1 VATAIQNSYVIV
13 APALARW
20 AQRAMNH
27 PCQNLESMALIHHLT
42 QLAQNIRDA
51 RGIVALAPA
60 PRYPQREPAAPVVAL
75 LSPHP
80 DDECI
85 VGGLALRL
93 GVESG
98 WRVVNL
104 AVTLGSNPARQ
115 LPRAQ
120 ELRGACEYLGFEC
133 EMFGERGLENISPA
147 ARATN
152 SAQWQASV
160 AALRQKLT
168 TLQPALILAPHP
180 HDAHAAHVGT
190 YWLMR
195 DALATLPKSYA
206 PFVAL
211 TEYWST
217 METPNLMLALGV
229 EEVAQLVSG
238 LLHHQGEIARN
249 PYHATL
255 PLWMM
260 ENVRRGSE
268 RVGAPGGVG
277 AEFDFATLYCV
288 LRWRDG
294 ALTPAWSGG
303 KIIGPNALPS
313 TCFFE

>member
-1 VATAIQNSYVIV
+1 MT
-13 APALARW
+13 
-20 AQRAMNH
+20 
-27 PCQNLESMALIHHLT
+27 LINHLT
-42 QLAQNIRDA
+42 QLTQHIRNA
-51 RGIVALAPA
+51 RAIFDPAPA
-60 PRYPQREPAAPVVAL
+60 PRYPQRKPAAPVVAL

-93 GVESG
+93 GVQSG

-115 LPRAQ
+115 HPRAL

-147 ARATN
+147 AHETN
-152 SAQWQASV
+152 SHQWQASV
-160 AALRQKLT
+160 AALSQKLA

-180 HDAHAAHVGT
+180 NDAHTAHVGT

-229 EEVAQLVSG
+229 EEAAQLVSG
-238 LLHHQGEIARN
+238 LLHHKGEIARN

-268 RVGAPGGVG
+268 RVGNPGAAG
-277 AEFDFATLYCV
+277 AEFDFATLYSV
-288 LRWRDG
+288 MRWRDG
-294 ALTPAWSGG
+294 ALTRAWNEG
-303 KIIGPNALPS
+303 KVIGLADLPDKH
-313 TCFFE
+313 FF